1 MVRAVPFS
9 PRDVATSVADAASV
23 SAWEAA
29 GRLGL
34 ALLLGALI
42 GAQRELDGR
51 PAGLRTHALLALATA
66 LFGLLSVGAFTGFVT
81 ERADTNVQVDVT
93 RIASYVVAGVG
104 FIAGGTIVKNGK
116 RDIHGLTTAAAL
128 LLAAAAG
135 LACGLGAFAPALIA
149 TGITVAVLLLDVPVQ
164 RASAR
169 LRRTRVGALITGA
182 DPAAPEE
189 TKAVDD

>member
-34 ALLLGALI
+34 ALVFGALI
-42 GAQRELDGR
+42 GAQRDVDGR
-51 PAGLRTHALLALATA
+51 PAGLRTHALLAMATA

-93 RIASYVVAGVG
+93 RG
-104 FIAGGTIVKNGK
+104 
-116 RDIHGLTTAAAL
+116 R
-128 LLAAAAG
+128 
-135 LACGLGAFAPALIA
+135 APL
-149 TGITVAVLLLDVPVQ
+149 Q
-164 RASAR
+164 
-169 LRRTRVGALITGA
+169 
-182 DPAAPEE
+182 
-189 TKAVDD
+189 

>member
-1 MVRAVPFS
+1 ML
-9 PRDVATSVADAASV
+9 ATASTDDLLAAAHV
-23 SAWEAA
+23 TAWEAA

-66 LFGLLSVGAFTGFVT
+66 LFGLLSIGAFEPFVV
-81 ERADTNVQVDVT
+81 ERAASNVQVDVT
-93 RIASYVVAGVG
+93 RIASYVVASVG
-104 FIAGGTIVKNGK
+104 FIVGGTIVKSSK

-128 LLAAAAG
+128 LLTAAVG
-135 LACGLGAFAPALIA
+135 LASGLGAFAPALMA
-149 TGITVAVLLLDVPVQ
+149 TGATVVVLLLDVPVQ

-169 LRRTRVGALITGA
+169 LRRTRLGALLTGA
-182 DPAAPEE
+182 DPTRP
-189 TKAVDD
+189 DDRREADD

>member
-1 MVRAVPFS
+1 MWATGSPDDLAAAVH
-9 PRDVATSVADAASV
+9 VTT
-23 SAWEAA
+23 WESA

-34 ALLLGALI
+34 ALVLGALI

-66 LFGLLSVGAFTGFVT
+66 LFGLLSIGAFEPFVV
-81 ERADTNVQVDVT
+81 ERAESNVQVDVT

-128 LLAAAAG
+128 LLAAAVG
-135 LACGLGAFAPALIA
+135 LACGLGALAPALIA
-149 TGITVAVLLLDVPVQ
+149 TAATVVVLLLDVPVQ
-164 RASAR
+164 RVSAR
-169 LRRTRVGALITGA
+169 LRRTRGGALVTGA
-182 DPAAPEE
+182 DLAAPDA
-189 TKAVDD
+189 TRDADD